1 MAVDLRQVMGG
12 ILTFS
17 MFIML
22 GNMVKKDHIDPFL
35 VSFFSKIYYFIFN
48 SMIEAWIYSTIYTV
62 SVYYTHILHKLKLI

>member
-1 MAVDLRQVMGG
+1 MYALRKREKLEIERRSERKKMAVDLRQVMGG

-35 VSFFSKIYYFIFN
+35 VSFFLKFI
-48 SMIEAWIYSTIYTV
+48 IIYSTQ
-62 SVYYTHILHKLKLI
+62 